1 MSLARFAHLL
11 RAAGSSQGIRRV
23 DSPAPL
29 QQLHRCLTQALTLTA
44 HTLPSPS
51 LTTTQVFDSDFG
63 PNDELMGVS
72 QFYFTEEE
80 IETDPE
86 TSGQA
91 VVFKPK

>member
-1 MSLARFAHLL
+1 M
-11 RAAGSSQGIRRV
+11 
-23 DSPAPL
+23 
-29 QQLHRCLTQALTLTA
+29 TA